1 MKRSQQWRGEI
12 EIVYSSTGLQEVQN
26 RLKRMIKQGLKI
38 STKDR
43 HNRNSNRFEK
53 EEISHRRDISVIGP
67 NGNTFFLREANDSQS
82 AFFENPRNGYR
93 KFSKGSLP
101 LGISSIT
108 IFCAK
113 NTSKSISKF
122 YLDIFQFPV
131 RYDHENTKATIF
143 ANNMAQEIHFVEKK
157 DIDVDADNEEHM
169 AIYIG
174 NFESCFKRCE
184 SLGIIW
190 INPRFTKL
198 DASKT
203 LEQALEA
210 EAFRIRDIKDPNTGT
225 KLLRLEHE
233 IRSLRHPKCPL
244 KQYSINK
251 KKAKL

>member
-1 MKRSQQWRGEI
+1 
-12 EIVYSSTGLQEVQN
+12 
-26 RLKRMIKQGLKI
+26 
-38 STKDR
+38 
-43 HNRNSNRFEK
+43 
-53 EEISHRRDISVIGP
+53 
-67 NGNTFFLREANDSQS
+67 
-82 AFFENPRNGYR
+82 
-93 KFSKGSLP
+93 
-101 LGISSIT
+101 
-108 IFCAK
+108 
-113 NTSKSISKF
+113 
-122 YLDIFQFPV
+122 
-131 RYDHENTKATIF
+131 
-143 ANNMAQEIHFVEKK
+143 
-157 DIDVDADNEEHM
+157 M